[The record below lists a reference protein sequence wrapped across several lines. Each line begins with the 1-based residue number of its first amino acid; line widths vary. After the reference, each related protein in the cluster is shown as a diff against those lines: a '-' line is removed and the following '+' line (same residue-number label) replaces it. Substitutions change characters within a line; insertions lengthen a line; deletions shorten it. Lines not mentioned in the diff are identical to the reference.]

1 MIAALLEFLSSPMI
15 RRPRLFSVAVVLA
28 SSALFFFGTGLHPV
42 WWLTWLAPLPVL
54 LLAPR
59 LGRLQAFAAAA
70 LSWSLGSLNL
80 WHYLTALLQVP
91 LAIRLISVGV
101 PACIFGGVVLVH
113 REFLLRGAIWRA
125 VFAVPTLWVAYE
137 YLLSVASP
145 HSTFGN
151 LAYTQVDCLLLL
163 QLASVTGIWG
173 ISFCLLLLPATVAA
187 LFSPHRSKPQKNHIA
202 IAVTAFLLA
211 VMLYGAGRL
220 NSKPVVEPSVT
231 VALMSSD
238 VRNDLFPQKDGDT
251 LRLLRGYS
259 DQINAIL
266 DRLPT
271 SGDRVIILPEKIGTI
286 SERSLEEADRVF
298 ARAALEARAIIVA
311 GIDRGTQTERLNEA
325 RIYSPLGTPRAVYD
339 KHHLIPGFEDVDRPG
354 TRRTLLSQA
363 SGTWGIEICKDMDFP
378 QLSHEY
384 GRDRV
389 VLLLV
394 PAWDFV
400 ADGWLHDRMAVVR
413 GVESGFSIARSAKQ
427 GLLTVTDDRGDILA
441 EKNSGSLPFSVLTAT
456 IAVWHDDTLYDH
468 WGDWAAWL
476 SAAVAAGLVTTVVQR
491 RQLRSSAAYLPKRP
505 LG

>member
-1 MIAALLEFLSSPMI
+1 M
-15 RRPRLFSVAVVLA
+15 LA

-59 LGRLQAFAAAA
+59 VGRLQAFAAAA
-70 LSWSLGSLNL
+70 LSWSLGSLNM

-91 LAIRLISVGV
+91 LVIRLISVLV
-101 PACIFGGVVLVH
+101 PACIFGCVVLGH
-113 REFLLRGAIWRA
+113 RAFLLRGAVWRA
-125 VFAVPTLWVAYE
+125 VFAVPTLWVTYE
-137 YLLSVASP
+137 YLLSIASP

-173 ISFCLLLLPATVAA
+173 ISFCLLLLPAAVAA
-187 LFSPHRSKPQKNHIA
+187 LFSPHLSKPHKNRMA
-202 IAVTAFLLA
+202 IAVATFLLA

-220 NSKPVVEPSVT
+220 HSKPVVEPSVT

-238 VRNDLFPQKDGDT
+238 VRNDLFPQSDT
-251 LRLLRGYS
+251 DTMRLLRDYS
-259 DQINAIL
+259 DQINWLSA
-266 DRLPT
+266 RLST
-271 SGDRVIILPEKIGTI
+271 GGERVILLPEKIGVI
-286 SERSLEEADRVF
+286 SERSLEEADRIF
-298 ARAALEARAIIVA
+298 AQAALKARASIVV
-311 GIDRGTQTERLNEA
+311 GIDRGTHSERLNEA
-325 RIYSPLGTPRAVYD
+325 RVYSPLGALQAVYD

-384 GRDRV
+384 GRDRI

-400 ADGWLHDRMAVVR
+400 ADGWLHDRMAVMR

-456 IAVWHDDTLYDH
+456 IGVWHDDTFYDR

-476 SAAVAAGLVTTVVQR
+476 CAAVAAGLVATVVR
-491 RQLRSSAAYLPKRP
+491 RCSSAAHLPKRP
-505 LG
+505 LE